1 MIEYGESP
9 ETFYMLINGIVSLKT
24 RNMNVPEWNFQWR
37 EYQKLLEWKTNE
49 FDPMVE
55 NAKLDK

>member
-1 MIEYGESP
+1 
-9 ETFYMLINGIVSLKT
+9 MLINGIVSLKT

-55 NAKLDK
+55 KAKLDK